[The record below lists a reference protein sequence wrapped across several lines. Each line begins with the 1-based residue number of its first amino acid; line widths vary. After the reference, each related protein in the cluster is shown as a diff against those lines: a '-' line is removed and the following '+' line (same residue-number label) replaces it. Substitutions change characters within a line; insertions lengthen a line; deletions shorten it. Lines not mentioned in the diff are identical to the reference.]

1 MVFAGEISKSVNDF
15 YLNERPLVL
24 AHRGAL
30 RAAPE
35 NTIPAFEQAL
45 MQGADGVELDVT
57 LSRDGEVVII
67 HDDTLQRTTNG
78 RGRVAD
84 LTLAELRQFDAGAW
98 FDERFVGT
106 RIPTLAEALAA
117 LPAPVRI
124 NVELKAPPYPA
135 KSRLAARAL
144 AVVRAADAEARVL
157 FSSFSPWMVQQALA
171 AGVNGSRLALLAVS
185 RPLLAGWLAAW
196 GERMG
201 GFTAIHP
208 WRGMLTDRVWARYR
222 ERGWRVNP
230 WYGAKETEAADDPMW
245 MAEQGA
251 GAIITNEPG
260 VVSRALGVRM

>member
-1 MVFAGEISKSVNDF
+1 MSDF
-15 YLNERPLVL
+15 YLKDRPLVL

-45 MQGADGVELDVT
+45 AQGADGVELDVI

-78 RGRVAD
+78 RGPVAD
-84 LTLAELRQFDAGAW
+84 LTLAELKQLDAGAW
-98 FDERFVGT
+98 FDARFAGT
-106 RIPTLAEALAA
+106 CIPTLAEALAA
-117 LPAPVRI
+117 LSAPARI

-135 KSRLAARAL
+135 TSALAARAL
-144 AVVRAADAEARVL
+144 AVVRAAGAEDRVL
-157 FSSFSPWMVQQALA
+157 FSSFSPWMVQQARS
-171 AGVNGSRLALLAVS
+171 AGVDPVRLALLAVN
-185 RPLLAGWLAAW
+185 RPLLAGWLAAR

-208 WRGMLTDRVWARYR
+208 WRGMLTDRAWARYR

-230 WYGAKETEAADDPMW
+230 WYGAKEIEAADDPTW
-245 MAEQGA
+245 MAGHGA

-260 VVSRALGVRM
+260 VVSRALGVRV